1 MNETGNN
8 FFTVHKTDTHSRA
21 RTGTLRLPHGNV
33 RTPVFM
39 PVGTNGTVKAV
50 TNRDLQE
57 IGFEIILANTYHLS
71 LRPGTGVISPFG
83 GLHDFSQWHGNILT
97 DSGGFQVFSLA
108 SLCAI
113 DEQGARFRS
122 HIDGSDRTLTP
133 ESVVDIQCVLNSD
146 IQMQLDVCRPA
157 DVSETDAQA
166 ALELTGRWLERAR
179 KRWLQK
185 KDEGY
190 AGELFSI
197 VQGGFY
203 RHLRRQSAELCAE
216 SGTAGIAIGGLSVG
230 EAPEVFRDFLAYTA
244 SLLPL
249 EKPRYVMGIGT
260 PRYILEAVEN
270 GIDMFDCVL
279 PTRVARNGL
288 AMTHNGP
295 VSIKKEIYKMDD
307 TKLDT
312 QCRCPVCSQYSR
324 SYLRHLF
331 KCGEILVSMLLSY
344 HNLYFLN
351 ELVQKSREAIA
362 EGRFIS
368 FKNQFLSDYE
378 PNKGNCI

>member
-1 MNETGNN
+1 MNETENI
-8 FFTVHKTDTHSRA
+8 FFTVHKTDTNSRA
-21 RTGTLRLPHGNV
+21 RTGTLHLPHGDV

-50 TNRDLQE
+50 TNRDLRE

-71 LRPGTGVISPFG
+71 LRPGTGVIAKFG
-83 GLHDFSQWHGNILT
+83 GLHDFSRWNGNILT

-113 DEQGARFRS
+113 DEAGARFRS
-122 HIDGSDRTLTP
+122 HIDGSAQTLTP

-157 DVSETDAQA
+157 DVSEHDAKA
-166 ALELTGRWLERAR
+166 ALELTGRWLQRAR
-179 KRWLQK
+179 TRWLQK
-185 KDEGY
+185 KDDGY
-190 AGELFSI
+190 TGELFSI
-197 VQGGFY
+197 VQGGFF

-230 EAPEVFRDFLAYTA
+230 EAPDVFCDFLSYTA
-244 SLLPL
+244 SLLPP

-288 AMTHNGP
+288 ALTHNGP

-307 TKLDT
+307 SKLDT

-331 KCGEILVSMLLSY
+331 KCGEILVSMLLSC

-362 EGRFIS
+362 EGRFVS

-378 PNKGNCI
+378 NR